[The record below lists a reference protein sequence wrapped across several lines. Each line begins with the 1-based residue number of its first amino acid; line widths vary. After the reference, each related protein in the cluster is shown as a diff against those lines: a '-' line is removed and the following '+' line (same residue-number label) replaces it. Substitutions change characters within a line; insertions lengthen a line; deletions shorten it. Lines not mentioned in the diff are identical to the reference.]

1 MDTLL
6 EVVSARLEE
15 MSSKID
21 LNNIDTNT
29 NNDQQS

>member
-15 MSSKID
+15 MSAKID
-21 LNNIDTNT
+21 LNNIDGIT